1 MSAETEL
8 PLSEV
13 NFFDSQI
20 SECPYGAYKVL
31 REEAPVWKDPI
42 SGIYVI
48 TRYDDIKDVLID
60 TETFR
65 NERKFRA
72 RTNTRSEVIRNLYEE
87 KGWVPAPT
95 LAGRDDPE
103 HKEMKALFAHAF
115 RPQKIKQLDP
125 FVENLAIRLFDDFLP
140 KGECDWVKEFAI
152 PLPLIAVSYTHLTL
166 PTKA

>member
-72 RTNTRSEVIRNLYEE
+72 RTNTRSEVIRNLYDCLLYTS
-87 KGWVPAPT
+87 PSP
-95 LAGRDDPE
+95 RD
-103 HKEMKALFAHAF
+103 
-115 RPQKIKQLDP
+115 
-125 FVENLAIRLFDDFLP
+125 
-140 KGECDWVKEFAI
+140 
-152 PLPLIAVSYTHLTL
+152 S
-166 PTKA
+166 